1 MFEKSVLNLLC
12 WQTLARISQIIL
24 HAYICAAQIKG
35 ERGSCPS
42 PCMQFLFMKEA
53 PAHIQAFEVF
63 DEVRVSSRLWQA
75 SGYTFANQF
84 LVGPL

>member
-1 MFEKSVLNLLC
+1 M
-12 WQTLARISQIIL
+12 LADPRPHFSNYPACIYARL
-24 HAYICAAQIKG
+24 KLKVNEAPAHH
-35 ERGSCPS
+35 
-42 PCMQFLFMKEA
+42 QFLFMKEA